1 VKVSCAECGTLFDAK
16 SRGTTFCGVACRKRS
31 SRRDIAARENGVL
44 APVTPISA
52 PNQPEKAAEPELVAQ
67 TRRTLEEAEAVATV
81 HGQIAL
87 TLAKKLALAVDT
99 GSAMASL
106 ARQLSAA
113 MGEALA
119 NGTQQDDALDE
130 LAKWRDKKASGA

>member
-1 VKVSCAECGTLFDAK
+1 VKVSCRECGKLFEAQ
-16 SRGTTFCGVACRKRS
+16 RRAAVFCGTTCRKRS
-31 SRRDIAARENGVL
+31 SVRDIAARENGDP

-52 PNQPEKAAEPELVAQ
+52 PDEPKSASEPELVAQ
-67 TRRTLEEAEAVATV
+67 TRRALEEADAVASV